1 MTMITVTL
9 RKVHHLECTLYSVM
23 PSPITQ
29 STNTPHFLANLG
41 DHLSQI
47 MSEWLVLH
55 YSILTLFT
63 RAREKRVCMY
73 ERALN
78 IFFKG
83 KAAGSAL
90 GGMHGSFSRY
100 HKSPS
105 PCEEPESSC
114 MDRNAENYST
124 SLGRE
129 GAYFVVP
136 TADLVLI
143 KSILA
148 IVVIHRY
155 ANVCTYR
162 AGNCSA

>member
-1 MTMITVTL
+1 MY
-9 RKVHHLECTLYSVM
+9 ECT
-23 PSPITQ
+23 
-29 STNTPHFLANLG
+29 
-41 DHLSQI
+41 
-47 MSEWLVLH
+47 
-55 YSILTLFT
+55 
-63 RAREKRVCMY
+63 
-73 ERALN
+73 LN

-105 PCEEPESSC
+105 PYEEPESSC

-124 SLGRE
+124 SSGRE
-129 GAYFVVP
+129 GACFVVP

-148 IVVIHRY
+148 IVVINRY